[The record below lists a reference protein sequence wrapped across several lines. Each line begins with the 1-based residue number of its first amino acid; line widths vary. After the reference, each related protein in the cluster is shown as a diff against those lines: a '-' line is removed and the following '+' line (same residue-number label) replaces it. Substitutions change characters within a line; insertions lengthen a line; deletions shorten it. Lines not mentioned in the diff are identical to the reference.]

1 MIAVHFS
8 IPMADRRTWS
18 RYLAQR
24 TVELPAVPRV
34 GDQIEISSDGW
45 SEPVKA
51 VWWDLDKQCVNIE
64 LGGPTKSNCVEFDD
78 PEEDLRVIARA
89 AGWEVSE

>member
-1 MIAVHFS
+1 MIPVHFQ
-8 IPMADRRTWS
+8 IPMANRKSWR

-34 GDQIEISSDGW
+34 DDQVQISSDGW

-51 VWWDLDKQCVNIE
+51 VWWDLDKQCVNVE
-64 LGGPTKSNCVEFDD
+64 LGGRTSSNCVEFDAD
-78 PEEDLRVIARA
+78 EDLRVVATA
-89 AGWEVSE
+89 AGWEVS